1 MTKVLVEWSFEGTE
15 FEDTYGQYEETCANL
30 GLPKKVNIVLDEDED
45 EDNIQEYL
53 EEQYGFEVESWEII
67 EDQRALSF
75 TLYYNK

>member
-30 GLPKKVNIVLDEDED
+30 GLPKKVNINLEEDED

-67 EDQRALSF
+67 EDQRVLSF
-75 TLYYNK
+75 VLYYNK

>member
-30 GLPKKVNIVLDEDED
+30 GLPKKVSIELDEDEG
-45 EDNIQEYL
+45 EENIQEYL

-67 EDQRALSF
+67 ED
-75 TLYYNK
+75 